1 MNANSILLMAA
12 SSAVLSTSAI
22 AQTTS
27 PTQDPNQPPP
37 AQDRPMSPTQSQ
49 VPTPAESRPS
59 QPTQSQE
66 MPPAASQETVT
77 PIAPATAADVKA
89 GAKVLA
95 KDGSSVGTVESVATE
110 GVVISTGKARVQVPL
125 ASLRKGERGL
135 IIAMTK
141 AELEAAASKEPR
153 RR

>member
-1 MNANSILLMAA
+1 
-12 SSAVLSTSAI
+12 
-22 AQTTS
+22 
-27 PTQDPNQPPP
+27 
-37 AQDRPMSPTQSQ
+37 MSPTQNQ
-49 VPTPAESRPS
+49 AAESRPS

-66 MPPAASQETVT
+66 MPPAESQETVS

-95 KDGSSVGTVESVATE
+95 KDGSTVGTVESVAPE
-110 GVVISTGKARVQVPL
+110 GVVISTGKTRVQVPL
-125 ASLRKGERGL
+125 ASLGKDERGL

-141 AELEAAASKEPR
+141 AELEAAAVKEPR